1 MALRRSRALASA
13 AVGCLVASIVVI
25 GAAQA
30 RASEVAVLPGGPT
43 SISDPAPVQLDTA
56 LFLPDQTPAPAV
68 LLAHGF
74 GGSKES
80 LTNQAEEL
88 ADRGFVVLTYSARG
102 FGTSTGDISVN
113 SPDFEIADAI
123 ALIDYLGTRDDVEQ
137 DAAGDPRVGVA
148 GGSYGGALALLA
160 GGYDPRVDAIAA
172 DITWN
177 DLETSLFGQSAIRD
191 PEPRGA
197 FKKLWT
203 GWFFSVGLVDPG
215 QGVTECGRFSPDWC
229 RAYIDATAYGELT
242 PASSA
247 LMRASSPATV
257 TSNITAPTL
266 LAAGEADSLFPIAQA
281 NATAEQIRA
290 AHPQTPVKM
299 VWHGGGHDG
308 GINES
313 ERVQGLMADW
323 FETYLVGPAGGSASA
338 TTIAFEAT
346 LAGGAISTEDSSSDP
361 VVLQSATYPGI
372 RGSRQLDVALAGPPQ
387 RILAPS
393 GGTPAAIT
401 VLPGLGGSLGSLL
414 SVPLPGQAAAFESQ
428 ALAEPLTIVG
438 ASTVTLSIASTEPV
452 EDVTLFA
459 SLRIVSASGR
469 ESFPQGLVA
478 PIRLDRLDASPV
490 SLSFELPAIVAAA
503 AAGDRLRLVL
513 STTDSAYLLPNRPAL
528 YDIALAGATPG
539 TATLSVPLADMQ
551 PVQSGVAAYWWLLGT
566 LPIIGLIIGLL
577 AWKRP
582 RSARDG
588 ERADLIDVP
597 LAIEG
602 LGKVYK
608 GGFRAVDEVSFTVPQ
623 GVVLGLLGP
632 NGAGKTTTMR
642 MMMGL
647 IRPTEGEL
655 FVYGQR
661 VDAGS
666 PVLSRVG
673 ALVEGAGF
681 LPHLSGRENL
691 DLYWRAAGRG
701 DEESYLDEVLAIADL
716 GTAIDRKV
724 RSYSQGMRQR
734 LGIAQ
739 AMLGKP
745 DLLVLDEPT
754 NGLDP
759 PQIRAMRDVLHEYVE
774 GGRTVIISSHMLS
787 EVEQTCTDVVVM
799 HRGRLVATG
808 TVADLLRGR
817 TGQRLEDVFLEI
829 VGTDL
834 TVGQS

>member
-1 MALRRSRALASA
+1 MFTGGPRPLA
-13 AVGCLVASIVVI
+13 AVVMGVIVTLVALVAPGS
-25 GAAQA
+25 AQA
-30 RASEVAVLPGGPT
+30 AEGAFLPGGP
-43 SISDPAPVQLDTA
+43 ISATNPAPVQIDTTI
-56 LFLPDQTPAPAV
+56 FLPEVTPAPAV
-68 LLAHGF
+68 ILAHGF

-80 LTNQAEEL
+80 LVAQAQQL
-88 ADRGFVVLTYSARG
+88 ADRGFVVLIYSARG
-102 FGTSTGDISVN
+102 FGRSSGQISVN
-113 SPDFEIADAI
+113 SPQFEVADAS
-123 ALIDYLGTRDDVEQ
+123 ALIDYLGTRAEVVQ
-137 DAAGDPRVGVA
+137 DAPGDPRVGVA
-148 GGSYGGALALLA
+148 GGSYGGALSLLLA
-160 GGYDPRVDAIAA
+160 GIDQRVDAIAA

-177 DLETSLFGQSAIRD
+177 NLEASLFGQSIIG
-191 PEPRGA
+191 EPASLGA

-203 GWFFSVGLVDPG
+203 GWFFSVGLVDPVN
-215 QGVTECGRFSPDWC
+215 GVTECGRFSPDWC
-229 RAYIDATAYGELT
+229 RAYIDATAYGRVS
-242 PASSA
+242 PASQQ
-247 LMRASSPATV
+247 LMRASSPVSV
-257 TSNITAPTL
+257 TDQITAPTFL
-266 LAAGEADSLFPIAQA
+266 SAGEADSLFPIAQA

-290 AHPQTPVKM
+290 AHPSTPVKM
-299 VWHGGGHDG
+299 VWQGGGHDG
-308 GINES
+308 GIDES
-313 ERVQGLMADW
+313 DRVQGLMADW
-323 FETYLVGPAGGSASA
+323 FDTYLAGGASSN
-338 TTIAFEAT
+338 TSFEVT
-346 LAGGAISTEDSSSDP
+346 LGGGAISTDDSSADP
-361 VVLQSATYPGI
+361 VVLQTPNYPGI
-372 RGSRQLDVALAGPPQ
+372 NGSTRELVAMLGPPQ
-387 RILAPS
+387 RVLSPS

-401 VLPGLGGSLGSLL
+401 VLPGLGGSLGSLIA
-414 SVPLPGQAAAFESQ
+414 VPLPGQAAMFESQ
-428 ALAEPLTIVG
+428 PLDAPLTIIG
-438 ASTVTLSIASTEPV
+438 ATSATLRLSSTAPV
-452 EDVTLFA
+452 DDVVLFA
-459 SLRIVSASGR
+459 SLRVVSASGR

-478 PIRLDRLDASPV
+478 PIRLDRLGPEPV
-490 SLSFELPAIVAAA
+490 DITIDLPAIVATAN
-503 AAGDRLRLVL
+503 AGDRLRLVV
-513 STTDSAYLLPNRPAL
+513 STTDSAYRLPERPAL
-528 YDIALAGATPG
+528 YDIALAAP
-539 TATLSVPLADMQ
+539 ALAVPLVDM
-551 PVQSGVAAYWWLLGT
+551 VQVRSGAAAYWWLLGT
-566 LPIIGLIIGLL
+566 LPVIALIVALL

-582 RSARDG
+582 RLAGVGQRP
-588 ERADLIDVP
+588 DLDAVP

-608 GGFRAVDEVSFTVPQ
+608 GGYRAVDDVSFTVPQ

-647 IRPTEGEL
+647 IKPTEGEL
-655 FVYGQR
+655 FVFGQR
-661 VDAGS
+661 VGAGS
-666 PVLSRVG
+666 PVLARVG

-701 DEESYLDEVLAIADL
+701 DEESYLDEVLDIADL

-724 RSYSQGMRQR
+724 RAYSQGMRQR

-808 TVADLLRGR
+808 SVADLLSGR

-829 VGTDL
+829 VGSDL